1 MTWHDG
7 RVTAPL
13 TPHDQPPPLPQYP
26 GAAFSGDVSKDGR
39 AAFTAELREGALVA
53 VAVAVTG
60 VVLGLLWLWLAPLI
74 PMVSDG
80 KAIYLRDSEGEEAVG
95 ADGTFVLLGL
105 AMGAVTAALVF
116 WRRRRGG
123 IGVVLG
129 LAVGGLL
136 GSVLA
141 WRLGVWLG
149 PTSDL
154 IAHAK
159 EVGPKVVFDGPL
171 RLRAKGALVAWPAAA
186 MLVHLCLTSAFGPR
200 EPQQPQSW
208 DTSYPA
214 PHPAPHPAP
223 GQGPFAP
230 PADRNPA
237 DRNPPVQGSGEQ
249 DPWQRGPEHGS
260 PERGGPAF

>member
-1 MTWHDG
+1 M
-7 RVTAPL
+7 TAPL

-26 GAAFSGDVSKDGR
+26 GAEFSGDASKDGR

-80 KAIYLRDSEGEEAVG
+80 KAIYLKDSEGEEAVG

-116 WRRRRGG
+116 WRHRRGG

-129 LAVGGLL
+129 LAAGGVL
-136 GSVLA
+136 GSVVA
-141 WRLGVWLG
+141 WRVGVWLG

-159 EVGPKVVFDGPL
+159 EVGPRVVFDGPL

-186 MLVHLCLTSAFGPR
+186 MLVHLCLTSLLGPR

-214 PHPAPHPAP
+214 PHPAARPA
-223 GQGPFAP
+223 QGPEAFPAP
-230 PADRNPA
+230 PAEDHPPAQGPA
-237 DRNPPVQGSGEQ
+237 DQ
-249 DPWQRGPEHGS
+249 DPWQRKS
-260 PERGGPAF
+260 